1 MKKYD
6 ETTLKKLQEIEL
18 EMLHDF
24 VEICKKSIL
33 TSGLPLRGQPLRPLR
48 GQLPF
53 QGSLFLCPK
62 KFPYFTKL

>member
-24 VEICKKSIL
+24 VKICEKNDIIHGLSARYIL
-33 TSGLPLRGQPLRPLR
+33 TKWCR
-48 GQLPF
+48 
-53 QGSLFLCPK
+53 
-62 KFPYFTKL
+62 